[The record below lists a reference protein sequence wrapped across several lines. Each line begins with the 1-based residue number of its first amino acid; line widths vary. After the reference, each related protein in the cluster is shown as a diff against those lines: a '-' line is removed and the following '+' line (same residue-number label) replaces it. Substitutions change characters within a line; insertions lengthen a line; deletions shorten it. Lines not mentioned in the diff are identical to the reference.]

1 MSKLLSLDAV
11 GVGLG
16 GEVRQARRA
25 VVVRAKELMRDF
37 DQLRARVL
45 HLVRSGLHFNL
56 DRAINIASEA
66 NHDTTN
72 ATTNLESVDI
82 ASGATPMDTSPVDLY
97 EVSSETDSGSD
108 ANMGTDQ
115 VAEESDQEDKEDTS
129 GPALNPSLR
138 YHPRFEEQRVNGG
151 VILSAHVPG
160 VSQKDLE
167 CSLDA
172 EGRTLKVTG
181 IRHVRTWMGD
191 SYRWFEQEF
200 SLPISLTTDAK
211 NVQVRLT
218 RATLHI
224 FVPYAAPVKSR
235 PQKPYYQPSSQSFA
249 SPERLFASR
258 RGGFGSFTPFGLTW

>member
-37 DQLRARVL
+37 DQLRARAL
-45 HLVRSGLHFNL
+45 HLVRSGLHSAL
-56 DRAINIASEA
+56 DKAINIASEA
-66 NHDTTN
+66 NHDTAI
-72 ATTNLESVDI
+72 ATPNLESVDI
-82 ASGATPMDTSPVDLY
+82 ASATSMDTSTVDFD

-108 ANMGTDQ
+108 TNMDADQ
-115 VAEESDQEDKEDTS
+115 VAEESDQEEEEDTS

-167 CSLDA
+167 CSLDT
-172 EGRTLKVTG
+172 ESRTLKVRG

-200 SLPISLTTDAK
+200 SLPSSLTTNAE

-218 RATLHI
+218 RATLQI
-224 FVPYAAPVKSR
+224 FVPYAAPPVKSHA
-235 PQKPYYQPSSQSFA
+235 QKRYYQPSSQSFA

-258 RGGFGSFTPFGLTW
+258 RGGFGSFAPFGLAW